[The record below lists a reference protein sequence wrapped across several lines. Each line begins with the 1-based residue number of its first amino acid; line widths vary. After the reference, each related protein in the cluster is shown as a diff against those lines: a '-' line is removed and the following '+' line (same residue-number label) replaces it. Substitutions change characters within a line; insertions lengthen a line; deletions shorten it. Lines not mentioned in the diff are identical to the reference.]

1 MDIDDKE
8 AESDAVKVQARVKLS
23 VMVRLHNETTQRHG
37 AICRQLETKRL
48 ALETLQ
54 RQLAPPSPPPP
65 PQQQLLPSPPPQQ
78 APSAG
83 PRMLQVVVAGR
94 SDLAPITANHAQFGP
109 SEVSVHDAQ
118 CVQAL
123 PRVADRP
130 LTNAQDLVGCVA
142 VIDRGVVP
150 VVEKARRAQ
159 QAGAIAVFL
168 INTEEKAF
176 APSGHGADKGK
187 DITIPVVTIPR
198 TAGSQLQALLPQRCS
213 AGFDIAITGQRGGD
227 GDGEQ
232 SIAGTERPQR
242 SVASPSKLEEPS
254 SNAAAPTGA
263 SAAALRAAEAE
274 IAALTEEVD
283 SLTSALKTERSVQRD
298 AATGLLAQNA
308 ALKKEIV
315 AAQAR
320 VSQGTAECAALAS
333 RMDALLTAAG
343 ELRLERDS
351 LEEAAHRSSEALAAL
366 DNELQLERAS
376 KSSSIEVAE
385 GAAAAEIRRLS
396 EENFS
401 LQTAAEAAARR
412 GLEVLGAVSEMK
424 QAFEQERGN
433 LLETVADLRAEGVQ
447 MRVAQEESRLELENY
462 KHALE
467 RATVQQQQQEASEAA
482 AATQLKKEHGD
493 ARAEIARLEDQ
504 IVALQQQQQQ
514 QLATMAEEGVP
525 PDDVK
530 RRMRVTPPP
539 INRPQPPPIPMTA
552 MSGGVD
558 AGGGGGGGDGV
569 VEQLSALQ
577 ARLSALSEECETI
590 RHERDAAKERE
601 QQGEVRYFDCALL
614 D

>member
-1 MDIDDKE
+1 
-8 AESDAVKVQARVKLS
+8 
-23 VMVRLHNETTQRHG
+23 
-37 AICRQLETKRL
+37 
-48 ALETLQ
+48 
-54 RQLAPPSPPPP
+54 
-65 PQQQLLPSPPPQQ
+65 
-78 APSAG
+78 
-83 PRMLQVVVAGR
+83 MLQVVVAGR

-213 AGFDIAITGQRGGD
+213 AGFDIAITGQGG

-242 SVASPSKLEEPS
+242 SVASPTKLEEPS

-320 VSQGTAECAALAS
+320 VSRGTAE
-333 RMDALLTAAG
+333 
-343 ELRLERDS
+343 
-351 LEEAAHRSSEALAAL
+351 
-366 DNELQLERAS
+366 
-376 KSSSIEVAE
+376 
-385 GAAAAEIRRLS
+385 
-396 EENFS
+396 
-401 LQTAAEAAARR
+401 
-412 GLEVLGAVSEMK
+412 
-424 QAFEQERGN
+424 
-433 LLETVADLRAEGVQ
+433 
-447 MRVAQEESRLELENY
+447 
-462 KHALE
+462 
-467 RATVQQQQQEASEAA
+467 
-482 AATQLKKEHGD
+482 
-493 ARAEIARLEDQ
+493 
-504 IVALQQQQQQ
+504 
-514 QLATMAEEGVP
+514 
-525 PDDVK
+525 
-530 RRMRVTPPP
+530 
-539 INRPQPPPIPMTA
+539 
-552 MSGGVD
+552 
-558 AGGGGGGGDGV
+558 
-569 VEQLSALQ
+569 
-577 ARLSALSEECETI
+577 
-590 RHERDAAKERE
+590 
-601 QQGEVRYFDCALL
+601 
-614 D
+614 

>member
-1 MDIDDKE
+1 MDTDDKE
-8 AESDAVKVQARVKLS
+8 VECDAVKVQARVKLS

-54 RQLAPPSPPPP
+54 RQLAPPSAPP
-65 PQQQLLPSPPPQQ
+65 PQQLPSPQQQQ

-83 PRMLQVVVAGR
+83 LRMLQVVVAGR

-123 PRVADRP
+123 PRLADRP
-130 LTNAQDLVGCVA
+130 LTNAPGLVGCVA

-168 INTEEKAF
+168 INTEEQAF
-176 APSGHGADKGK
+176 APSGHGADQGK

-198 TAGSQLQALLPQRCS
+198 AAGSQLQALLPQRCS
-213 AGFDIAITGQRGGD
+213 AGFDIAITGQG

-242 SVASPSKLEEPS
+242 SVASPTKLEEPS

-263 SAAALRAAEAE
+263 SEAALRAAEAE
-274 IAALTEEVD
+274 ISALTEEVD

-298 AATGLLAQNA
+298 AATGLLAQNT

-320 VSQGTAECAALAS
+320 VSRGTAECAALAS
-333 RMDALLTAAG
+333 RTDALLTAAG

-366 DNELQLERAS
+366 DNELH
-376 KSSSIEVAE
+376 SS
-385 GAAAAEIRRLS
+385 
-396 EENFS
+396 
-401 LQTAAEAAARR
+401 
-412 GLEVLGAVSEMK
+412 
-424 QAFEQERGN
+424 
-433 LLETVADLRAEGVQ
+433 
-447 MRVAQEESRLELENY
+447 
-462 KHALE
+462 
-467 RATVQQQQQEASEAA
+467 
-482 AATQLKKEHGD
+482 
-493 ARAEIARLEDQ
+493 
-504 IVALQQQQQQ
+504 
-514 QLATMAEEGVP
+514 
-525 PDDVK
+525 
-530 RRMRVTPPP
+530 
-539 INRPQPPPIPMTA
+539 
-552 MSGGVD
+552 
-558 AGGGGGGGDGV
+558 
-569 VEQLSALQ
+569 
-577 ARLSALSEECETI
+577 
-590 RHERDAAKERE
+590 
-601 QQGEVRYFDCALL
+601 
-614 D
+614 